1 MVIERF
7 RITFTFRDQDFP
19 VPVVYSSLLTRE
31 DIVSCYPLLLS
42 ISTEK
47 NIFLIP
53 SDTKC
58 FRTSFVMLL
67 ELFCTAF
74 VFSFAN
80 LTVNLNVYSLPF
92 AVTGYLFITENYS
105 LKILLPFWLAPFS
118 RLLHNQLTRMNFK
131 KKAFTAIRRRI
142 KEHNYSTETSPSIA
156 FSIWI
161 YIKHELWME

>member
-19 VPVVYSSLLTRE
+19 VPVVCYSLLTRE

-53 SDTKC
+53 SDMKC
-58 FRTSFVMLL
+58 FNTSFIMLL

-80 LTVNLNVYSLPF
+80 LTVNLTVNLNVY
-92 AVTGYLFITENYS
+92 
-105 LKILLPFWLAPFS
+105 
-118 RLLHNQLTRMNFK
+118 
-131 KKAFTAIRRRI
+131 
-142 KEHNYSTETSPSIA
+142 
-156 FSIWI
+156 
-161 YIKHELWME
+161 